1 MLRCFNTGDRM
12 ASTRNYV
19 LILSLAMTCASPAF
33 AADAANGG
41 RIAKRWCAE
50 CHVVTPGQASAKADA
65 PTFASI
71 AARGAAVVPLD
82 KFLMNPHPKMPDMQL
97 NRTEVADLVAYIG
110 SLKK

>member
-1 MLRCFNTGDRM
+1 MLQSFITGDRM
-12 ASTRNYV
+12 ASNRIYV
-19 LILSLAMTCASPAF
+19 LILSLPIAGGSPAF

-50 CHVVTPGQASAKADA
+50 CHVVAPGQASAKTDA
-65 PTFASI
+65 PSFASI
-71 AARGAAVVPLD
+71 AMRGAAVVPLD